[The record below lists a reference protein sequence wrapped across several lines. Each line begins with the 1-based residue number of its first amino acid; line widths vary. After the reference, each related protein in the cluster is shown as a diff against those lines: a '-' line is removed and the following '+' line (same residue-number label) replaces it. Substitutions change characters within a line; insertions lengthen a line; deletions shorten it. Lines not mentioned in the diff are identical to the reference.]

1 MVGVSEAI
9 TEKLV
14 KGLEL
19 KFKLKGLDL
28 NYHYKGDEIITS
40 DESLLVQIIYNLVNN
55 AYKYT
60 DTGSIDLTLDV
71 TEETVKIVVEDT
83 GQGIEKKHQAN
94 IFDAYYRV
102 NPEANAGQGLGLYI
116 VKNNVEA
123 LDGQI
128 EVMSTANKG
137 TTITIKLP
145 KKSMA

>member
-1 MVGVSEAI
+1 M
-9 TEKLV
+9 
-14 KGLEL
+14 
-19 KFKLKGLDL
+19 
-28 NYHYKGDEIITS
+28 
-40 DESLLVQIIYNLVNN
+40 NN

-60 DTGSIDLTLDV
+60 DTGRIDLTLDV
-71 TEETVKIVVEDT
+71 TRETVKIVVEDT
-83 GQGIEKKHQAN
+83 GQGIEKKHQEN

-102 NPEANAGQGLGLYI
+102 NPEANEGQGLGLYI

-128 EVMSTANKG
+128 DVMSTVNKG